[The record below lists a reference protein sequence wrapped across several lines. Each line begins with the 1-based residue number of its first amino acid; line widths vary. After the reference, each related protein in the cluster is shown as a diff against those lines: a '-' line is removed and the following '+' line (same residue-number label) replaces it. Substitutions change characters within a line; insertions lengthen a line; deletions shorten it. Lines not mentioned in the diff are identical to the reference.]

1 MQPRRLL
8 SERIIFGIL
17 LSVAGGLMDA
27 YSYLA
32 RGGVFA
38 TGQTGNFV
46 CIAVRL
52 AQGDLWKALN
62 HVVPIVF
69 FFLGIFL
76 SQHLHYIKGEVLNP
90 RWKRTVLLVEV
101 GVFLIVGA
109 MPAAVPDMLVN
120 AMISF
125 GAAMQYCCF
134 NKLEYNGTYATVFAT
149 GNLRFCAETMHRS
162 IFYKD
167 REAFRK
173 CLRYMIVLTAFFGGV
188 VLGVFLKPVLELRM
202 AWVISLMLFVCWL
215 TLQVDAWKRKKAEM
229 AAGKEHV

>member
-1 MQPRRLL
+1 MESKRLL
-8 SERIIFGIL
+8 SERIPFGIL

-52 AQGDLWKALN
+52 AQGQWLQALN

-69 FFLGIFL
+69 FFLAIFL
-76 SQHLHYIKGEVLNP
+76 AQHLHFIKGDVPNP
-90 RWKRTVLLVEV
+90 RWKRTVLLVEAA
-101 GVFLIVGA
+101 VFLVVGA
-109 MPAAVPDMLVN
+109 LPAAVPDMLAN

-125 GAAMQYCCF
+125 AAAMQYVCF

-149 GNLRFCAETMHRS
+149 GNLRYCAESMHRA
-162 IFYKD
+162 IFYRD
-167 REAFRK
+167 REAGRK
-173 CLRYMIVLTAFFGGV
+173 CRRYAMVLAAFFGGV
-188 VLGVFLKPVLELRM
+188 LLGVALNAVLGLRM
-202 AWVISLMLFVCWL
+202 AWVISALLFAAWL
-215 TLQVDAWKRKKAEM
+215 SLQIFNLRRKRLAE
-229 AAGKEHV
+229 KESV

>member
-1 MQPRRLL
+1 MEQRRLY
-8 SERIIFGIL
+8 SERIPFGIL
-17 LSVAGGLMDA
+17 LSLAGGLMDA

-52 AQGDLWKALN
+52 AQGDVRKALD

-76 SQHLHYIKGEVLNP
+76 AQHFHYIKGGKLNP
-90 RWKRTVLLVEV
+90 RWKRTVLLVEAA
-101 GVFLIVGA
+101 VFLIVGA
-109 MPAAVPDMLVN
+109 LPATVPDMLAN

-125 GAAMQYCCF
+125 AASMQYVCF

-149 GNLRFCAETMHRS
+149 GNLRFCAETMHRA

-167 REAFRK
+167 REAAKK
-173 CLRYMIVLTAFFGGV
+173 CLRYGIVLTAFFAGV
-188 VLGVFLKPVLELRM
+188 VLGVILELQLGLRM
-202 AWVISLMLFVCWL
+202 AWVISFLLFYGWL
-215 TLQVDAWKRKKAEM
+215 LLQIYNLYVKRH
-229 AAGKEHV
+229 AAAAQKESV

>member
-1 MQPRRLL
+1 MHPRRLV
-8 SERIIFGIL
+8 SERIVFGVL

-52 AQGDLWKALN
+52 AQGDVWKALN

-76 SQHLHYIKGEVLNP
+76 SQHLHFLKGSVLNP

-101 GVFLIVGA
+101 AVFLLVGA

-134 NKLEYNGTYATVFAT
+134 NKLEHNGTYATVFAT
-149 GNLRFCAETMHRS
+149 GNLRFCAESMHRA

-167 REAFRK
+167 KEAARK
-173 CLRYMIVLTAFFGGV
+173 CRRYMIVLAAFFGGV
-188 VLGVFLKPVLELRM
+188 VLGVMLELKFGLRT
-202 AWVISLMLFVCWL
+202 AWFISLVLFVCWL
-215 TLQVDAWKRKKAEM
+215 VLQIDAWKRNKAEA
-229 AAGKEHV
+229 AAGKETV

>member
-1 MQPRRLL
+1 MQQRRLY
-8 SERIIFGIL
+8 SERIAFGVL
-17 LSVAGGLMDA
+17 LSIAGGLMDA

-52 AQGDLWKALN
+52 AQGNYLKALD

-76 SQHLHYIKGEVLNP
+76 AQHLHHIKGGVVNP
-90 RWKRTVLLVEV
+90 RWKRSVLLVEAA
-101 GVFLIVGA
+101 VFLIVGA
-109 MPAAVPDMLVN
+109 LPAAVPDMLAN
-120 AMISF
+120 AMVSF
-125 GAAMQYCCF
+125 AASMQYVCF

-149 GNLRFCAETMHRS
+149 GNLRFCAETMHQA

-167 REAFRK
+167 KEAAKK
-173 CLRYMIVLTAFFGGV
+173 CLRYGIVLGAFFAGV
-188 VLGVFLKPVLELRM
+188 VLGVILELQLGLRM
-202 AWVISLMLFVCWL
+202 AWVISFLLFYGWL
-215 TLQVDAWKRKKAEM
+215 VLQIYNWYTGRRTEAP
-229 AAGKEHV
+229 KEKV